1 MSKNLSKLLI
11 IILFFVVSCSKKE
24 VEVNKIKNID
34 LDEQMREVYNDGLRA
49 LESGDG
55 LTAAQKFSEAEI
67 VFPQSIWAPRSSLM
81 TAYSY
86 YSFGMYKDSIIE
98 INRYL
103 KTYPL
108 HDRKNYA
115 YYLLALSHYEQIVDE
130 KKDLEPILNS
140 KKYFEILIK
149 DYPKSE
155 FATDAKYKLELIEEF
170 LASKE
175 MYLGRYY
182 LEKEK
187 WIAAIN
193 RFKNVTENYDQ
204 TVYIEEALHRLVE
217 IHYKIGLVDESKKYA
232 SLLGYNYKSS
242 DWYEKSYKIFN
253 KKYVKPKVKIKQNK
267 KVSLIDKFKSLID

>member
-1 MSKNLSKLLI
+1 MSFKISKLI
-11 IILFFVVSCSKKE
+11 IIIFIFIYSCNQKK
-24 VEVNKIKNID
+24 VEENKIENID
-34 LDEQMREVYNDGLRA
+34 LDIQMKQAYNEGVKA
-49 LESGDG
+49 LENGDG
-55 LTAAQKFSEAEI
+55 LKAAQKFSEAEI

-86 YSFGMYKDSIIE
+86 YKYGMYEDSIIE

-103 KTYPL
+103 KTYPN
-108 HDRKNYA
+108 HNRKNYA

-130 KKDLEPILNS
+130 KKDLEPILRS
-140 KKYFEILIK
+140 KKYFEILINN
-149 DYPKSE
+149 YPKSE
-155 FATDAKYKLELIEEF
+155 FAIDSKYKLELIEEF

-193 RFKNVTENYDQ
+193 RFKNVTENYEQ

-217 IHYKIGLVDESKKYA
+217 IHYKIGLIEESKKYA
-232 SLLGYNYKSS
+232 SVLGYNYKSS
-242 DWYEKSYKIFN
+242 EWYEKSYKIFN
-253 KKYVKPKVKIKQNK
+253 KKYVKPKEKIKKDK